1 MVRKFNYGYFAT
13 IYEFV
18 MRNQDKRCYTCKYSE
33 VYGYNH
39 WGCSLTGDVVSQ
51 DDYCLS
57 YEED

>member
-1 MVRKFNYGYFAT
+1 
-13 IYEFV
+13 